1 MLTALKTALTEC
13 RDAREELELV
23 VMSMNTEESK
33 KKKEELRDAQ
43 EQLKEIDKQIG
54 ERSLIRQMRGK
65 VNLNCDCDV
74 TLRRLSRQK
83 RWRRVNRVWTKQL
96 LKRLV
101 WTLSA
106 RWCYFFITC
115 LKPSGVLKLVAY
127 FHAAYHKQVVP
138 SRNN

>member
-1 MLTALKTALTEC
+1 VLTALKTALTEC

-83 RWRRVNRVWTKQL
+83 R
-96 LKRLV
+96 
-101 WTLSA
+101 
-106 RWCYFFITC
+106 
-115 LKPSGVLKLVAY
+115 
-127 FHAAYHKQVVP
+127 
-138 SRNN
+138 